1 MSIGLQ
7 TAELNFD
14 IIGEIGQEGK
24 NSQVFLAHDKQLDA
38 EIVIKRIEK
47 TKFTNSNEYYE

>member
-14 IIGEIGQEGK
+14 IIREIGQEGK

-38 EIVIKRIEK
+38 EIVINVSSI
-47 TKFTNSNEYYE
+47 

>member
-24 NSQVFLAHDKQLDA
+24 NSQVF
-38 EIVIKRIEK
+38 
-47 TKFTNSNEYYE
+47 

>member
-47 TKFTNSNEYYE
+47 TKFTNSN